1 VNVDSEGSPPGIHLS
16 LRGAAG
22 AVAIARYDGR
32 RGTGDGAEQAP
43 VLCRP
48 GDCFAWP
55 PWAVRPWLAMTN
67 MISPVF
73 ARRRRRRGN
82 RPL

>member
-1 VNVDSEGSPPGIHLS
+1 VNVDSESSPPGIQMS

-32 RGTGDGAEQAP
+32 RGTGDGADRAS
-43 VLCRP
+43 VLGRP

-55 PWAVRPWLAMTN
+55 PGAVRPWLAMTD